1 MTDALSVIMRWLHIT
16 SAVVLVGG
24 VLYARLVIAPAL
36 ATLAA
41 QEQDTLGAAMA
52 LRYRSLL
59 YLAMV
64 FLAGTGLYN
73 TILNVGRGPLYQ
85 TLLGIKLLLVLHVFA
100 VGLLIV
106 KPKNPKRSRQMT
118 GIVISCLVIIAISAI
133 LRQLHLN

>member
-16 SAVVLVGG
+16 SAVVVVGG
-24 VLYARLVIAPAL
+24 VLYARFVIAPAL
-36 ATLAA
+36 ATLSA
-41 QEQDTLGAAMA
+41 QEQDTLGAAVA
-52 LRYRSLL
+52 ARYRSLL

-85 TLLGIKLLLVLHVFA
+85 SLLGIKLLLVLHVCA

-118 GIVISCLVIIAISAI
+118 GLVISGLVILAISAI

>member
-1 MTDALSVIMRWLHIT
+1 MTDVLSVIMRWLHIT
-16 SAVVLVGG
+16 SAVVVVGG
-24 VLYARLVIAPAL
+24 VLYARFVIAPAL

-41 QEQDTLGAAMA
+41 QDQETLGGAMA
-52 LRYRSLL
+52 ARYRSLL

-73 TILNVGRGPLYQ
+73 VVMNLGRGPLYQ
-85 TLLGIKLLLVLHVFA
+85 LLLGIKLLLVLHVFA

-118 GIVISCLVIIAISAI
+118 GLVISGLVILAISAV